1 MHDELYNY
9 DVVLSFAGEDRDF
22 VDKVAKILTSNDI
35 QFFYDKDKEVELWGK
50 ELPEELDL
58 VFRKQ
63 ARFAVIFISK
73 NYFKKIWPTLEKRSM
88 LSRAME
94 SPSEYILPA
103 RFDDTELPGV
113 RPTIGYIDL
122 REHTPQSFAELIMQ
136 KIKKK
141 TIIKAEPAVSKTID
155 YSIVQPVV
163 GYDLAMNILTLC
175 YNIRDE
181 IKKCQHPFMSVA
193 ELSQRKNEGKKKEG
207 ESSRDSDILDGWY
220 ATSKRYG
227 KIIDIKNELDKLK
240 IKAEI
245 SFGIESR
252 KKIEDLFYI
261 IRSLGIAIQS
271 CYEGKLYDIDQ
282 GNRYITNRNIINGI
296 NPFDYQ
302 AGEGNIGYN
311 NDGGFEEGFRLSIKN
326 LTEYFRNILSELLK
340 LSEKKK

>member
-22 VDKVAKILTSNDI
+22 VDKVAKILTTNDI
-35 QFFYDKDKEVELWGK
+35 QIFYDKDKEVELWGK

-58 VFRKQ
+58 VFRKRG
-63 ARFAVIFISK
+63 RFAVIFISK
-73 NYFKKIWPTLEKRSM
+73 NYLEKIWPTLEKRSM

-94 SPSEYILPA
+94 SHSEYILPA
-103 RFDDTELPGV
+103 RFDDTELPGL

-122 REHTPQSFAELIMQ
+122 RKQNPQSFAELIIR

-141 TIIKAEPAVSKTID
+141 KIIEAESAESKTTD
-155 YSIVQPVV
+155 YSIVQPMV

-175 YNIRDE
+175 YKIRDE
-181 IKKCQHPFMSVA
+181 IKNCQHPFMSVA
-193 ELSQRKNEGKKKEG
+193 ELSQRRNEGKKREG

-220 ATSKRYG
+220 ATFKRYE

-245 SFGIESR
+245 LFGIESR
-252 KKIEDLFYI
+252 KKIENLFYI

-271 CYEGKLYDIDQ
+271 YYEGKLHDIHQ
-282 GNRYITNRNIINGI
+282 GNRDIINRNIINGI

-302 AGEGNIGYN
+302 EGEGNMDYN
-311 NDGGFEEGFRLSIKN
+311 NDGGFEERFRLSVKN

-340 LSEKKK
+340 LIVG